1 MDSGHSNEAR
11 WPNNTL
17 LTYTLPRTVKVRE
30 SVDVRQEEQERRQCV
45 MKKTNRG
52 LVAVI
57 CVLAIGLA
65 CGTRVTVGADSKDS
79 EQAIRKVLEQF
90 VGSLEKRDAAG
101 IKDILHTSVIFVEA
115 SGNNGHVEL
124 ADQKNLESL
133 LPPKGNDDW
142 QGVAVSNL
150 SITISATHPSV
161 AVVSFLMKFK
171 L

>member
-1 MDSGHSNEAR
+1 
-11 WPNNTL
+11 
-17 LTYTLPRTVKVRE
+17 
-30 SVDVRQEEQERRQCV
+30 

-133 LPPKGNDDW
+133 LPPKGNDYW